1 MTLAASKLASLNI
14 VIDKLHFKGHTDSWC
29 HSNCNPYD
37 VKELEEVQY
46 IYESITSLHDVC
58 YCYFCRS
65 TQKFANKHF
74 RGCQDMAELP
84 AT

>member
-1 MTLAASKLASLNI
+1 MRRYARNSTRSQVTLAASKLASLNI

-46 IYESITSLHDVC
+46 HVQVQMMYTIVA
-58 YCYFCRS
+58 
-65 TQKFANKHF
+65 FA
-74 RGCQDMAELP
+74 GGY
-84 AT
+84 

>member
-1 MTLAASKLASLNI
+1 MTPAASKLASLNI

-46 IYESITSLHDVC
+46 HAQVLMVHAIAI
-58 YCYFCRS
+58 S
-65 TQKFANKHF
+65 TLKFANKLFH
-74 RGCQDMAELP
+74 GCRDIAELP